1 MPAAC
6 ARRLPAHEG
15 GACVFPPGTRVP
27 CLPLAP
33 APGECVCVC
42 AVAAPVRERTR
53 LGDERGGAPV
63 PPHVPHVPWGH
74 SGHSGHSGA
83 YLLLCLPC
91 QSTEEAG
98 LASTRRLSAE
108 PLLCVYFTLQAPLLQ
123 RMIAAEVD
131 AILVKVAAAGLV
143 PAKHLGAHLATLP
156 AQVLVLC
163 CAVLCCAVAVLCCAV
178 LAGCALLCCAV
189 PGHACRGLLSCPA
202 CVPFW
207 LSGRTLQFRPAPS
220 DSCTIFHP
228 SQLHALRRLYG
239 SNVCG
244 EGGEYESLTLDCP
257 ALFTHGR
264 IVLDSW
270 EAVTVSP
277 DSMAPVA
284 LLHPTA
290 FHVEAKQPP
299 LTAAAANGEADAAGA
314 VAREA
319 AAEAAAVVVEV
330 PADWTPAARRPAPAP
345 AAAEAAEGAL
355 DVQLGIVDGSQYCTV
370 SASVAT
376 PGIDGPDL
384 TSAAGTAAALSA
396 ALRRVS
402 DALPALGLGLGQL
415 PVCAPVCALHG
426 TVWGSKCGICRLP
439 ACCEPALACHRR
451 ASQHQPA
458 WQWWWKSCW
467 RGEHELLRAVCCGAR
482 TGVRCTGM
490 LPGRT
495 APPFSQA

>member
-1 MPAAC
+1 M
-6 ARRLPAHEG
+6 
-15 GACVFPPGTRVP
+15 
-27 CLPLAP
+27 
-33 APGECVCVC
+33 
-42 AVAAPVRERTR
+42 
-53 LGDERGGAPV
+53 
-63 PPHVPHVPWGH
+63 
-74 SGHSGHSGA
+74 
-83 YLLLCLPC
+83 
-91 QSTEEAG
+91 
-98 LASTRRLSAE
+98 
-108 PLLCVYFTLQAPLLQ
+108 
-123 RMIAAEVD
+123 
-131 AILVKVAAAGLV
+131 
-143 PAKHLGAHLATLP
+143 
-156 AQVLVLC
+156 
-163 CAVLCCAVAVLCCAV
+163 
-178 LAGCALLCCAV
+178 
-189 PGHACRGLLSCPA
+189 
-202 CVPFW
+202 PFW
-207 LSGRTLQFRPAPS
+207 LSCRTCGSAHPFP

-330 PADWTPAARRPAPAP
+330 PADWAPAALSVPAP
-345 AAAEAAEGAL
+345 AADEAAEGAL

-384 TSAAGTAAALSA
+384 TSAAGTATGLSA

-402 DALPALGLGLGQL
+402 DALPALGLG
-415 PVCAPVCALHG
+415 
-426 TVWGSKCGICRLP
+426 WGSSLFVHLYVPSMAQFGAANAAYAAFLP
-439 ACCEPALACHRR
+439 AVNPPSRATVELCSTSQLAMVV
-451 ASQHQPA
+451 
-458 WQWWWKSCW
+458 
-467 RGEHELLRAVCCGAR
+467 EVLLAR
-482 TGVRCTGM
+482 
-490 LPGRT
+490 
-495 APPFSQA
+495 